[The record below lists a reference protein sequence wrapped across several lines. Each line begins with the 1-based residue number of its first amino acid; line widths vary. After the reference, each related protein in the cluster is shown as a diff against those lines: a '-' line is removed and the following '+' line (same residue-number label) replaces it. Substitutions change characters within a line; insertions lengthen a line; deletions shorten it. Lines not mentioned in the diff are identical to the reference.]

1 MEVAFLA
8 SFPWLL
14 AEPGGVGGVWR
25 NAGEG
30 VGGLLV
36 ALSLHISS

>member
-1 MEVAFLA
+1 MKIAFLA

-14 AEPGGVGGVWR
+14 AKPGGVGGVSR

-30 VGGLLV
+30 VGGLFV